1 LQLDQGCGRGAA
13 GREGYEILSFQDERE
28 GRRRRKPQ
36 SESEPPI
43 TTSHRTTKKRADG
56 EVGDALRSAYE
67 RMVEE
72 DIPPEMLDLLGKL
85 G

>member
-1 LQLDQGCGRGAA
+1 MDRA
-13 GREGYEILSFQDERE
+13 
-28 GRRRRKPQ
+28 
-36 SESEPPI
+36 
-43 TTSHRTTKKRADG
+43 TSRSRKKRPPAG
-56 EVGDALRSAYE
+56 EVGTALRSAYQ